1 MPETP
6 EDKAR
11 KTIDDLL
18 GKAGWLVQ
26 DRDKANVSAGRGVAI
41 RSFPLKAG
49 HGFADY
55 LLYVD
60 GQAAGVIEAK
70 KEGEP
75 LTTYEIQTAKY
86 SEGLPDG
93 LSASRPIGDRFHSAT
108 KAQASKRASRTFSIP
123 TRAAARFSPFT
134 NQRLLRNGSRTR
146 QSLRARPFGPGF
158 GRCLR

>member
-18 GKAGWLVQ
+18 AKAGWLVQ

-60 GQAAGVIEAK
+60 GQAGGVIEAK
-70 KEGEP
+70 KLGEP
-75 LTTYEIQTAKY
+75 SDEPANVLLERI
-86 SEGLPDG
+86 
-93 LSASRPIGDRFHSAT
+93 
-108 KAQASKRASRTFSIP
+108 RAE
-123 TRAAARFSPFT
+123 RAARAYD
-134 NQRLLRNGSRTR
+134 NGRSIVPPPA
-146 QSLRARPFGPGF
+146 QGRP
-158 GRCLR
+158 